1 MNILSEGIA
10 KGYVSF
16 ISEQENI
23 TYGYPKKKYSY
34 TNPEEQVRVEA
45 YLQLIINYGYKAER
59 IALEAEVPRR
69 TPSDRADIVV
79 FKDDAKKHPYIVVE
93 CKKQDISDAE
103 FLHAIEQGFG
113 NANSLRAHY
122 LWVTSDRLNEYYNV
136 ADFPSQE
143 RAKNKIADLLYAGQS
158 QANKAKYYKSGKN
171 EFGGDAFDIKAVPQH
186 ELERIFQQ
194 AHDTLWSGG
203 KRNPVE
209 AFDELDK
216 LIFCKVWDEKILR
229 RAGEPYDFQ
238 VFTNQPA
245 DVLLERVKVLYEKGR
260 EKDPEVFKEDIRLT
274 AKELERVVGYLA
286 SINLNETDLD
296 SKGRAFETF
305 LGSFFRG
312 EFGQYFTPRPIVQ
325 FITDVLPINNESLIL
340 DPACGSGGFLL
351 YILDKIRKQSDQM
364 AEDGYFTRESPQ
376 HVNYWHD
383 FAEKNLYG
391 MEISEGIA
399 RTAKMNMIIHDDGHT
414 NVIAHDGL
422 ENLEKIRAF
431 AQQNNSTGYRNFDEN
446 IYDAIATNPP
456 FGSNI
461 KFSEHRYLEY
471 YDLGKKNYDWVMTY
485 LKNVN
490 LDVPK
495 DTQKSEILFIEQC
508 HKFLKPSGFLAMVI
522 PDGILTNS
530 SLQYVRDWI
539 EEHFRIVAVVSMPQ
553 TAFTAKGAGVK
564 SSVIFLQKYDDK
576 MTAAIQNTKAELQAT
591 LFEKDEYGKQIV
603 ALEAEKK
610 RVIKKGDATI
620 QELDDALINHLKALR
635 DQGSLDGNSQREI
648 EKATKDKITAYQKTE
663 EFKAWKKNVT
673 DEYNERINSVKEALE
688 EEFIQQ
694 IRQRLQNYPIFM
706 AIAEDIGYDA
716 TGRKTGKNELHDI
729 AKELKEFIE
738 AVKTGTDY
746 FFV

>member
-1 MNILSEGIA
+1 MNILTEGID
-10 KGYVSF
+10 KGLITF
-16 ISEQENI
+16 ISDQEDIAYN
-23 TYGYPKKKYSY
+23 YSNKKYNY
-34 TNPEEQVRVEA
+34 VNPEEQIRAEA
-45 YLQLIINYGYKAER
+45 YLQLIINYGYNPDR
-59 IALEAEVPRR
+59 IGLEVEVPRR
-69 TPSDRADIVV
+69 TPSDRADVVV
-79 FKDDAKKHPYIVVE
+79 FRDDAKKYPYIVVE

-103 FLHAIEQGFG
+103 FLQAIEQGFG
-113 NANSLRAHY
+113 NANSLRACY
-122 LWVTSDRLNEYYNV
+122 LWVTSGRLNEYYNV
-136 ADFPSQE
+136 ADFPPQE
-143 RAKNKIADLLYAGQS
+143 REENKIADLLHAGQS
-158 QANKAKYYKSGKN
+158 QANKAKYYKGGRN
-171 EFGGDAFDIKAVPQH
+171 EFGGEAFDIKSVPEY
-186 ELERIFQQ
+186 ELEKVFQQ

-203 KRNPVE
+203 KRNPAE

-216 LIFCKVWDEKILR
+216 LIFCKIWDEKTFRLP
-229 RAGEPYDFQ
+229 GVPYNFQ

-245 DVLLERVKVLYEKGR
+245 DELLKRIKAIYEKGR

-286 SINLNETDLD
+286 PINLSETDLD

-305 LGSFFRG
+305 LDSFFRG
-312 EFGQYFTPRPIVQ
+312 EFGQYFTPRAIVE
-325 FITDVLPINNESLIL
+325 FITEVLPISNESLVL

-351 YILDKIRKQSDQM
+351 YILDKIRRQADQM
-364 AEDGYFTRESPQ
+364 AEDGYFAKDSRQ
-376 HVNYWHD
+376 HYNYWHD
-383 FAEKNLYG
+383 FAENNLYG
-391 MEISEGIA
+391 IEISEGIA

-431 AQQNNSTGYRNFDEN
+431 AQQNNSKGYRNFDAN

-456 FGSNI
+456 FGSNV
-461 KFSEHRYLEY
+461 KYNEHRYLEDY
-471 YDLGKKNYDWVMTY
+471 ELGKKDYDWLMTY
-485 LKNVN
+485 LRNVN
-490 LDVPK
+490 LDAPK

-508 HKFLKPSGFLAMVI
+508 HQFLKPGGFLAMVI

-530 SLQYVRDWI
+530 SLQYVRDWL
-539 EEHFRIVAVVSMPQ
+539 EEHFRIVAVVSLPQ

-576 MTAAIQNTKAELQAT
+576 TTAAIQRTKVELQAT

-620 QELDDALINHLKALR
+620 QELEDALINHLKALR

-648 EKATKDKITAYQKTE
+648 EKATKDKITAYQKTD

-673 DEYNERINSVKEALE
+673 DEYNEKINAVKEALE
-688 EEFIQQ
+688 EEFIKQVRQQ
-694 IRQRLQNYPIFM
+694 LQSYPIFM

-716 TGRKTGKNELHDI
+716 TGRETGKNELHDI

-738 AVKTGTDY
+738 AVKTGTDR